1 MKCLVLA
8 ILLGM
13 ASGLMGDKIR
23 DFQWKKRLLVVS
35 GAEEGFLAAAE
46 KENAGVEDR
55 DMRIFVLSG
64 EGVEKF
70 PVGKDL
76 RAEFVKRL
84 SVSDDEKKVWLIG
97 KDGNTVLQ
105 WGLEEFAFEKVFA
118 AIDGMPMRQR
128 EMREK
133 GR

>member
-1 MKCLVLA
+1 MKFLILA
-8 ILLGM
+8 MLLGM
-13 ASGLMGDKIR
+13 VSGLMGDKIT
-23 DFQWKKRLLVVS
+23 DFSWKKRLLVVS
-35 GAEEGFLAAAE
+35 GADEGFLAAAE
-46 KENAGVEDR
+46 EENAGVEDR

-64 EGVEKF
+64 EGGEKF

-97 KDGNTVLQ
+97 KDGNTVLE

-133 GR
+133 GQ